1 MSKLIFTL
9 ILNNVLSRNRIRISL
24 SESEKDRLYMEL
36 LNYFGIAG
44 GLNICEA
51 LESAWQDPYNRER
64 IEEFIIS
71 WLRRK
76 IRKNVLGESTAG
88 II

>member
-1 MSKLIFTL
+1 MSRLIFTL
-9 ILNNVLSRNRIRISL
+9 MLNEVLSKSGLRVSL

-36 LNYFGIAG
+36 LNYFGLAG
-44 GLNICEA
+44 GLNVCEA
-51 LESAWQDPYNRER
+51 LESAWQDPYNKER
-64 IEEFIIS
+64 IEEFIVA

-76 IRKNVLGESTAG
+76 MRKNVLGESATG

>member
-9 ILNNVLSRNRIRISL
+9 ILNNVLSRSGIRVNL

-36 LNYFGIAG
+36 LNYFGLVG

>member
-1 MSKLIFTL
+1 MSRLIFTL
-9 ILNNVLSRNRIRISL
+9 ILNDVLSRSGIRINL

-36 LNYFGIAG
+36 LNYFGLAG
-44 GLNICEA
+44 GLNVCEA
-51 LESAWQDPYNRER
+51 LESAWQDQYNRER
-64 IEEFIIS
+64 IEEFIVA

-76 IRKNVLGESTAG
+76 IRKNVLGESTTG

>member
-9 ILNNVLSRNRIRISL
+9 ILNNVLSRSGIRVNL

-36 LNYFGIAG
+36 LNYFGLVG

-76 IRKNVLGESTAG
+76 IKKNVLGESTAG